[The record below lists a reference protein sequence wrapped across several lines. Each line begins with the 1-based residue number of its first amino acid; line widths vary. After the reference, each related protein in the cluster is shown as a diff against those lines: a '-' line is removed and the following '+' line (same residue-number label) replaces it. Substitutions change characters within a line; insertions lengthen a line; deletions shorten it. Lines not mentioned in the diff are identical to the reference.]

1 MLYTNAFVS
10 KISLFYPRESS
21 QSLIFI
27 SRMLKMNPQGIVLC
41 CRITKMLQG
50 YWLVKYSC
58 TTNF

>member
-1 MLYTNAFVS
+1 MHLLV

-21 QSLIFI
+21 QSPIFI

-41 CRITKMLQG
+41 YRITKMLQV